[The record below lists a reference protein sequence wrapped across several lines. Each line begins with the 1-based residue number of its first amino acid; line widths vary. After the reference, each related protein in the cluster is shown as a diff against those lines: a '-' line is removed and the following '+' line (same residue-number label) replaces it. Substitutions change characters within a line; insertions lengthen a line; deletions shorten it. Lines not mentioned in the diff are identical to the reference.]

1 MNFNIDLKSIDL
13 KNISLEDIKTKLQ
26 KVEKKTWIKIGTVA
40 GAVVFFLIIFY
51 GVLNPIVN
59 KKKAQLDDM
68 NKKIEET
75 RNFNQQIKSSKKK
88 IDKIKP
94 QYDQYSTL
102 FHTRAEVE
110 GLYQTLSEFAGM
122 NDLVISKIEKK
133 EIKEVSKADA
143 IAKATGKKN
152 KKKKKKKKGKK
163 KDVKKVENVAYFT
176 IPVDFEITG
185 NFLGYIKFKRQLS
198 LSQKMLNFDK
208 ESIVVVKQKD
218 TTGAI
223 KVNGT
228 LTIVG
233 LADDFF

>member
-1 MNFNIDLKSIDL
+1 MDLNFDLKNIDL
-13 KNISLEDIKTKLQ
+13 KNIKLEDIQAKL
-26 KVEKKTWIKIGTVA
+26 KNVEKKTWIRLGISV

-68 NKKIEET
+68 NLKIEET
-75 RNFNQQIKSSKKK
+75 NKFVNDIKVANAK
-88 IDKIKP
+88 IKKIKP
-94 QYDQYSTL
+94 RFEQYSTL

-110 GLYQTLSEFAGM
+110 GLYQTLSEYAGA
-122 NDLVISKIEKK
+122 NNLVISKIEKR
-133 EIKEVSKADA
+133 EIQQVTKAAA
-143 IAKATGKKN
+143 IAKASGKKAKTN
-152 KKKKKKKKGKK
+152 NAKAKKA
-163 KDVKKVENVAYFT
+163 NVAYYT

-185 NFLGYIKFKRQLS
+185 NFIGYIKFKRQLS

-208 ESIVVVKQKD
+208 ESITVVKGD
-218 TTGAI
+218 STGAI

-233 LADDFF
+233 LTDEFF

>member
-1 MNFNIDLKSIDL
+1 MNFNIDFKNIDL
-13 KNISLEDIKTKLQ
+13 KNISLEDIQAKL
-26 KVEKKTWIKIGTVA
+26 KRVEKKTWIKIGVSF
-40 GAVVFFLIIFY
+40 GAVIFFLIIFY

-59 KKKAQLDDM
+59 KKKAQLNDM
-68 NKKIEET
+68 NSKKEETKELIKDIKITNKKI
-75 RNFNQQIKSSKKK
+75 KKMR
-88 IDKIKP
+88 P
-94 QYDQYSTL
+94 EYEQYSTL

-110 GLYQTLSEFAGM
+110 GLYQTLSEFAAM
-122 NDLVISKIEKK
+122 NNLVISKIEKK
-133 EIKEVSKADA
+133 DIQEVSKSDA
-143 IAKATGKKN
+143 IAKATGKN
-152 KKKKKKKKGKK
+152 KKKKKKKKT
-163 KDVKKVENVAYFT
+163 VKNVAYYK

-208 ESIVVVKQKD
+208 ESIQVVKGKND
-218 TTGAI
+218 STGAI